1 MEDVRLLIFVFRG
14 SLPKAFHV
22 GPGYMQVNFAGTF
35 RYIAGGG
42 ARVVLSSMSS
52 TFGGKAVIG
61 SHLTVWQGNTLR
73 LRWLA
78 TSVDLPQQGIPRCVK
93 RRHSRRDVP
102 HIRCFR
108 RVQSSRYLERLAVH
122 VEFINSMF
130 PLDFCH
136 EDGMA
141 VVRLTLLRHSNFN
154 LSKWLYPPYLLHFCG
169 VSF

>member
-1 MEDVRLLIFVFRG
+1 MIGSWLLPGGPYISKECRSDWCLDHIYSVLDTAAERSLAKMEDVRLLIFVFRG

-22 GPGYMQVNFAGTF
+22 GPGYMQVNFTGTF

-78 TSVDLPQQGIPRCVK
+78 TSVIY
-93 RRHSRRDVP
+93 HSKAFLGASNEDIHEGMCLTFGALDAFNQVAAWKGWRFMWSSST
-102 HIRCFR
+102 RCF
-108 RVQSSRYLERLAVH
+108 H
-122 VEFINSMF
+122 
-130 PLDFCH
+130 
-136 EDGMA
+136 
-141 VVRLTLLRHSNFN
+141 
-154 LSKWLYPPYLLHFCG
+154 
-169 VSF
+169 